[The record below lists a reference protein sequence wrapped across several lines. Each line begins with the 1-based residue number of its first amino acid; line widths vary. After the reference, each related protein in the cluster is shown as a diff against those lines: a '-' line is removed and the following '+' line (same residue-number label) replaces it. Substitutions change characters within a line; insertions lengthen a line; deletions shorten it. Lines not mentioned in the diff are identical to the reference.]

1 MSHDFWAI
9 ASTIY
14 LLKAIA
20 IIMSRRYTVQSSV
33 IKLGTLLKSPVFR
46 VSNTKLLEMAIA
58 AILKSIVD
66 TRTFCLLIS
75 SNMAIALA
83 SNGKTGAFAKLLR
96 VSNSS
101 VYPRAISVFVWARLM
116 KL

>member
-1 MSHDFWAI
+1 MFTYFECCQQSSKTLFFIYYNGTSIPNSLYPPPNQPI

-33 IKLGTLLKSPVFR
+33 IKFGTLLKSPVFR
-46 VSNTKLLEMAIA
+46 VSNTKLLEMAIS

-66 TRTFCLLIS
+66 TRTF
-75 SNMAIALA
+75 
-83 SNGKTGAFAKLLR
+83 
-96 VSNSS
+96 
-101 VYPRAISVFVWARLM
+101 
-116 KL
+116 